1 MARDLLTDI
10 KIRQAKPRQKPY
22 KLHDG
27 AGLYLH
33 IQTNGS
39 KYWRLKFRHS
49 GKERVFAIG
58 VYPEVPLAA
67 AREQAFKAR
76 RLIGDGLDPVAERR
90 RARGSSAETFQV
102 IAEEW
107 IESQS
112 NIWSASYKEGV
123 QSALAANLY
132 PRIGGTPIKAI
143 TVPVMRD
150 ALLVMEKRE
159 VLAALRKVRMWA
171 SGVFRYAIATGRAEA
186 NPAETLRG
194 TFKAHKARNF
204 AAITN
209 RDELG
214 DLVAKIR
221 SYDGSI
227 ITRLALLLMV
237 LTFTRTKEL
246 RWARWSEFE
255 FERSEW
261 TIPADRMKMREEHTV
276 PLSRQALAIIEDL
289 KLLRTSDFL
298 FPNENNPR
306 KPMSENTM
314 LYALYRLG
322 YHNRSTVHGF
332 RSSASSLLNK
342 MGFNPDWIERQL
354 SHRERNKV
362 RAAYHREEY
371 LEERRGM
378 MQQWADFIDG
388 LAAAD
393 TPRILPHRGEG
404 VAPTQTARVSAQQTY
419 WLVWLGFALAISLLS
434 PRHQA
439 TTTDADGSTSKSS
452 ATSQL
457 ESGSLGSQGN

>member
-1 MARDLLTDI
+1 MALNLLSAT
-10 KIRQAKPRQKPY
+10 KIHQAKRRQSPY

-33 IQTNGS
+33 VQTNGS
-39 KYWRLKFRHS
+39 KYWRLKFRHQ
-49 GKERVFAIG
+49 GKERVFSIG
-58 VYPEVPLAA
+58 VYPEVGLADARDEA
-67 AREQAFKAR
+67 AKAR
-76 RLIGDGLDPVAERR
+76 RLIRDGLDPVAERKTL
-90 RARGSSAETFQV
+90 RASNLSSAETFQA

-107 IESQS
+107 IELQS

-132 PRIGGTPIKAI
+132 PRIGATPMKAI

-150 ALLVMEKRE
+150 ALLLMEKRE

-246 RWARWSEFE
+246 RWARWSEFD
-255 FERSEW
+255 FEKAEW
-261 TIPADRMKMREEHTV
+261 TIPAERMKMREEHIV
-276 PLSRQALAIIEDL
+276 PLSQQALAIIEEL
-289 KLLRTSDFL
+289 KPLTGRSEFL
-298 FPNENNPR
+298 FPNENNRR

-354 SHRERNKV
+354 SDRERNKV

-378 MQQWADFIDG
+378 MQHWADFIDG
-388 LAAAD
+388 LVAPNA
-393 TPRILPHRGEG
+393 PRIAEREQPVL
-404 VAPTQTARVSAQQTY
+404 
-419 WLVWLGFALAISLLS
+419 
-434 PRHQA
+434 QA
-439 TTTDADGSTSKSS
+439 
-452 ATSQL
+452 
-457 ESGSLGSQGN
+457 

>member
-1 MARDLLTDI
+1 MPLNLLSAT
-10 KIRQAKPRQKPY
+10 KIHQAKRPQKPY

-33 IQTNGS
+33 VQTNGS
-39 KYWRLKFRHS
+39 KYWRLKFRHQ

-58 VYPEVPLAA
+58 VYPEVGLAA
-67 AREQAFKAR
+67 ARDEAVKAR
-76 RLIGDGLDPVAERR
+76 RLIRDGLDPVAERKTL
-90 RARGSSAETFQV
+90 RASNLSSAETFQA

-107 IESQS
+107 IESQT
-112 NIWSASYKEGV
+112 NRWSPKYKEGV
-123 QSALAANLY
+123 QAALAGNLY

-143 TVPVMRD
+143 TVPIMRD

-159 VLAALRKVRMWA
+159 VLYALRKVRMWA
-171 SGVFRYAIATGRAEA
+171 SGVFRYAIATGRADA
-186 NPAETLRG
+186 NPADTLRG
-194 TFKAHKARNF
+194 TFKAHKPRNF

-209 RDELG
+209 RDDLGELVG
-214 DLVAKIR
+214 KIR

-227 ITRLALLLMV
+227 ITRFALLLMV

-246 RWARWSEFE
+246 RWARWSEFD

-261 TIPADRMKMREEHTV
+261 TIPADRMKMGEEHVV
-276 PLSRQALAIIEDL
+276 PLSRQALAIIEEL
-289 KLLRTSDFL
+289 KPLTCTSEFL

-322 YHNRSTVHGF
+322 YHKRSTVHGF
-332 RSSASSLLNK
+332 RASASSLLNK

-378 MQQWADFIDG
+378 MQHWADFIDG
-388 LAAAD
+388 LAASNR
-393 TPRILPHRGEG
+393 PRIAASEHPILH
-404 VAPTQTARVSAQQTY
+404 A
-419 WLVWLGFALAISLLS
+419 
-434 PRHQA
+434 
-439 TTTDADGSTSKSS
+439 
-452 ATSQL
+452 
-457 ESGSLGSQGN
+457 